1 MCGINGIVYNK
12 ALVDTKTKVSEMN
25 STLIHRGPDE
35 QNVLEFEKCTLG
47 HVRLSIVDLKTGQQP
62 MQTKNGDFS
71 IVFNGEIYGFQS
83 IRNNYKDFPFQTES
97 DTELLLAMY
106 LKHGEEMLQQLPG
119 MFSFAIWDNK
129 NKQLFCARDRFGEK
143 PFFYAKLDGGGM
155 IFSSE
160 IKAIIKSGL
169 IKPEISKDS
178 LRHYLKHL
186 YVHPTQTIYSNIHVL
201 PPAHFLTFDGTD
213 LKIKRYWN
221 LPKVNEQI
229 KLNEGAEQFQYLFE
243 KAIQKQLVSDAPLGA
258 FLSGGFD
265 STLVVSVASQLK
277 ENLSTYSF
285 GFDDQLN
292 ELPFAKIAA
301 QKYQT
306 RHTEIEQNSNDI
318 ASLIV
323 EMSNFYDEPFADSSS
338 IPTYLI
344 SKEAAKHQ
352 KVILTGD
359 GGDELMGGYQFWYRK
374 LIGLDHFKIKDNLFY
389 ESILL
394 GKIARKLGYKTIAE
408 YQNQKNIYS
417 QFGNE
422 VRAVHEQ
429 QNNYF
434 DDLELDNL
442 CNTTKQNLEKY
453 SFEFINNVTD
463 AMNMDIENYM
473 PGDILVKTDR
483 ASMANSLELRAPFL
497 DVDLAEFLISVP
509 YSLKLNKTQEKI
521 IAKTAFPNLPKEIT
535 QRAKQGF
542 GVPVDRWLAFKD
554 VESLTLDI
562 LKNPNSKLYEFVD
575 FTEVQKYVAKKNY
588 QTWILL
594 NLAVWFNSN
603 I

>member
-1 MCGINGIVYNK
+1 MCGINGIVFGK
-12 ALVDTKTKVSEMN
+12 KMN
-25 STLIHRGPDE
+25 SKELVSQMNSLIIHRGPDDQRVSVFE
-35 QNVLEFEKCTLG
+35 QCTFG
-47 HVRLSIVDLKTGQQP
+47 HVRLSIVDLVSGHQP
-62 MQTKNGDFS
+62 MQDKNAGLS
-71 IVFNGEIYGFQS
+71 VVFNGEIYGFKE
-83 IRNNYKDFPFQTES
+83 IRKGYKEYGFQTES

-106 LKHGEEMLQQLPG
+106 IKHGKDMLQHLPG
-119 MFSFAIWDNK
+119 MFAFAMWDDK

-143 PFFYAKLDGGGM
+143 PFYYAKLDDGGM

-160 IKAIIKSGL
+160 LKAIVKSGL
-169 IKPEISKDS
+169 IKPEISKES

-186 YVHPTQTIYSNIHVL
+186 YVHPTRTIYSNIHVL
-201 PPAHFLTFDGTD
+201 PPAHFLTYDGAD

-229 KLNEGAEQFQYLFE
+229 KLNEGAEQFKYLFE
-243 KAIQKQLVSDAPLGA
+243 KAIEKQLVSDAPLGA

-318 ASLIV
+318 AGLII
-323 EMSNFYDEPFADSSS
+323 EMSNFYDEPFADSSN

-344 SKEAAKHQ
+344 SKEASKHQ

-359 GGDELMGGYQFWYRK
+359 GGDELMGGYQFWYSK
-374 LIGLDHFKIKDNLFY
+374 LIGLDHFTIKNNPFY

-394 GKIARKLGYKTIAE
+394 GKITRKLGYKTIVE

-442 CNTTKQNLEKY
+442 CNSTNENLEKY

-497 DVDLAEFLISVP
+497 DVELAEFLISVP

-542 GVPVDRWLAFKD
+542 GAPVDRWLAFKD
-554 VESLTLDI
+554 VEALTLDI

-603 I
+603 L

>member
-1 MCGINGIVYNK
+1 MCGINGIVFGK
-12 ALVDTKTKVSEMN
+12 KMN
-25 STLIHRGPDE
+25 SKELVSQMNSLIIHRGPDD
-35 QNVLEFEKCTLG
+35 QRVSVLEQCTFG
-47 HVRLSIVDLKTGQQP
+47 HVRLSIVDLVSGHQP
-62 MQTKNGDFS
+62 MQDKNAGLS
-71 IVFNGEIYGFQS
+71 VVFNGEIYGFKE
-83 IRNNYKDFPFQTES
+83 IRKGYKEYGFQTES

-106 LKHGEEMLQQLPG
+106 IKHGKEMLQHLPG
-119 MFSFAIWDNK
+119 MFAFAMWDDK

-143 PFFYAKLDGGGM
+143 PFYYAKLDDGGM

-160 IKAIIKSGL
+160 IKAIVKSGL
-169 IKPEISKDS
+169 IKPEISKES

-186 YVHPTQTIYSNIHVL
+186 YVHPTRTIYSNIHVL
-201 PPAHFLTFDGTD
+201 PPAHFLTYDGTD

-229 KLNEGAEQFQYLFE
+229 NLYEGAEQFKYLFD

-265 STLVVSVASQLK
+265 STLVVSVASKLK

-318 ASLIV
+318 ASLIL
-323 EMSNFYDEPFADSSS
+323 EMSKFYDEPFADSSN

-359 GGDELMGGYQFWYRK
+359 GGDELMGGYRYWYRP
-374 LIGLDHFKIKDNLFY
+374 LIGLENFKFKNNPFY
-389 ESILL
+389 ESILF
-394 GKIARKLGYKTIAE
+394 GKIARKLGNNNISE
-408 YQNQKNIYS
+408 YQNQKKIFKSFGRNIKD
-417 QFGNE
+417 
-422 VRAVHEQ
+422 VHEQ

-434 DDLELDNL
+434 NEAELNLL
-442 CNTTKQNLEKY
+442 CNSRIENSSVY
-453 SFEFINNVTD
+453 SFEFSNTVSD
-463 AMNMDIENYM
+463 AMKMDIENYM

-497 DVDLAEFLISVP
+497 DVELAEFLISVP
-509 YSLKLNKTQEKI
+509 YSLKLNSKEEKL
-521 IAKTAFPNLPKEIT
+521 IAKYAFPYLPKKIT
-535 QRAKQGF
+535 KRAKQGF
-542 GVPVDRWLAFKD
+542 GAPVDRWLAFKD
-554 VESLTLDI
+554 VEELTVDI
-562 LKNPNSKLYEFVD
+562 LKNPNSKLFEFVD
-575 FTEVQKYVAKKNY
+575 YTEVQKYVTKRNY

-603 I
+603 L

>member
-1 MCGINGIVYNK
+1 MCGINGIVFSQRSNLAFEVGQMNK
-12 ALVDTKTKVSEMN
+12 TI
-25 STLIHRGPDE
+25 IHRGPDD
-35 QNVLEFEKCTLG
+35 QRVKVLEKCTFG
-47 HVRLSIVDLKTGQQP
+47 HVRLSIVDLISGHQP
-62 MQTKNGDFS
+62 MQDKNVGLS
-71 IVFNGEIYGFQS
+71 VVFNGEIYGFKE
-83 IRNNYKDFPFQTES
+83 IRQDYKEYEFQTES

-106 LKHGEEMLQQLPG
+106 IKHGKEMLQHLPG
-119 MFSFAIWDNK
+119 MFAFAMWDEK

-143 PFFYAKLDGGGM
+143 PFYYAKLDDGGI

-169 IKPEISKDS
+169 IVPEISKES

-186 YVHPTQTIYSNIHVL
+186 YVHPTKTIYSNINVL
-201 PPAHFLTFDGTD
+201 PPAHFLTYDGTD
-213 LKIKRYWN
+213 LQVKRYWD
-221 LPKVNEQI
+221 LPKVNDQI
-229 KLNEGAEQFQYLFE
+229 SLNEGTEQFKYLFE

-292 ELPFAKIAA
+292 ELPFAKVVA

-306 RHTEIEQNSNDI
+306 KHTEIEQNSNDI
-318 ASLIV
+318 ADLIL
-323 EMSNFYDEPFADSSS
+323 EMSNYYDEPFADSSN

-374 LIGLDHFKIKDNLFY
+374 LIGFDHFTIKSNPFY
-389 ESILL
+389 KSILF
-394 GKIARKLGYKTIAE
+394 GKMARKLGHKTISE
-408 YQNQKNIYS
+408 YQIQKNIYS

-429 QNNYF
+429 QNKYF
-434 DDLELDNL
+434 DDLELNKL
-442 CNTTKQNLEKY
+442 CNSTNQNPEKY

-497 DVDLAEFLISVP
+497 DLELAEFLISVP

-521 IAKTAFPNLPKEIT
+521 IAKMAFPNLPKEIT

-542 GVPVDRWLAFKD
+542 GAPVDRWLAFKD
-554 VESLTLDI
+554 VEALTLDI
-562 LKNPNSKLYEFVD
+562 LKNPNSKLYEFID

-588 QTWILL
+588 QTWILI
-594 NLAVWFNSN
+594 NLAVWFNTN
-603 I
+603 L

>member
-1 MCGINGIVYNK
+1 MCGINGIVFGK
-12 ALVDTKTKVSEMN
+12 LMN
-25 STLIHRGPDE
+25 SKELVSQMNSLIIHRGPDD
-35 QNVLEFEKCTLG
+35 QRVSAFEECTFG
-47 HVRLSIVDLKTGQQP
+47 HVRLSIVDLVSGHQP
-62 MQTKNGDFS
+62 MHDKKVGLS
-71 IVFNGEIYGFQS
+71 VVFNGEIYGFKE
-83 IRNNYKDFPFQTES
+83 IRNGYKEYGFQTES

-106 LKHGEEMLQQLPG
+106 IKHGKDMLQHLPG
-119 MFSFAIWDNK
+119 MFAFAIWDDK

-143 PFFYAKLDGGGM
+143 PFYYAELDDGGM

-160 IKAIIKSGL
+160 IKAIVKSGL
-169 IKPEISKDS
+169 IKPEISKKS

-186 YVHPTQTIYSNIHVL
+186 YVHPTRTIYSNIHVL
-201 PPAHFLTFDGTD
+201 PPAHFLTYDGAD
-213 LKIKRYWN
+213 LQIKRYWN
-221 LPKVNEQI
+221 LPKVNEHI
-229 KLNEGAEQFQYLFE
+229 KLNEGAEQFKYLFE
-243 KAIQKQLVSDAPLGA
+243 NAIKKQLVSDAPLGA

-301 QKYQT
+301 QKYHT

-318 ASLIV
+318 AGLII
-323 EMSNFYDEPFADSSS
+323 ELSNFYDEPFADSSN

-359 GGDELMGGYQFWYRK
+359 GGDELMGGYQFWYSK
-374 LIGLDHFKIKDNLFY
+374 LIGLDHFTIKKNPFY

-394 GKIARKLGYKTIAE
+394 GKIGRKLGYKTIAE
-408 YQNQKNIYS
+408 YQNQKNIYF

-434 DDLELDNL
+434 DDIELDNL
-442 CNTTKQNLEKY
+442 CNSTNENLEKY

-463 AMNMDIENYM
+463 AMNMDLENYM

-497 DVDLAEFLISVP
+497 DVELAEFLISVP

-542 GVPVDRWLAFKD
+542 GAPVDRWLAFKD
-554 VESLTLDI
+554 VEALTFDI

-575 FTEVQKYVAKKNY
+575 FIEVQKYVAKKNY